1 MDFWE
6 RLSYLKLYSQERR
19 RERYQIILIWKMSQG
34 MVAGYN
40 IPFSFSPRRGRLA
53 IISQYHRNACSAV
66 RNARE
71 SSLSV
76 KGVKLFN
83 LMPQGLR
90 DLNSNDTHI
99 FKTNLDTFLSEIPD
113 QPTVSG
119 LIRAA
124 KSNSILDQI
133 PNMTITG

>member
-1 MDFWE
+1 
-6 RLSYLKLYSQERR
+6 
-19 RERYQIILIWKMSQG
+19 
-34 MVAGYN
+34 MVDGYT
-40 IPFSFSPRRGRLA
+40 IPFSIIPRRGRLA
-53 IISQYHRNACSAV
+53 IMSQYHRNACSVV

-83 LMPQGLR
+83 LMPQYLR
-90 DLNSNDTHI
+90 DMDSNDTHM
-99 FKTNLDTFLSEIPD
+99 FKTNLDAFLSGIPD

-124 KSNSILDQI
+124 KSNSILDQL
-133 PNMTITG
+133 PNIMTTG